1 MRENALG
8 TVEGDYTREVS
19 PLNLYTFSFCTSTLF
34 FLLSPYFI
42 LVYVVYLV
50 IYDSR

>member
-19 PLNLYTFSFCTSTLF
+19 PFNLSTFSLCYPTCFV
-34 FLLSPYFI
+34 LLSPYFI
-42 LVYVVYLV
+42 PTIHGQDMFL
-50 IYDSR
+50 SE